1 MRIAFRH
8 TTAPL
13 VTEEEKNFLETAVNQ
28 MKFET
33 VKCPKP
39 RLTKLSDTGSL
50 LNGKS
55 FTHTLYKKRKNEV
68 IISSN
73 ELTDEA
79 ITFLETIW
87 TAMYVY
93 VSYTQDGITWSKYV
107 EITLPDG
114 DFPISYID
122 ELEYLPEV
130 TLSFTN
136 TGRE

>member
-13 VTEEEKNFLETAVNQ
+13 VTDEDRTFSDAAVNQ

-68 IISSN
+68 VISSN
-73 ELTDEA
+73 ELTDAA

-93 VSYTQDGITWSKYV
+93 VSYNNGATWSNYV
-107 EITLPDG
+107 EITLGDG

-136 TGRE
+136 TGVE